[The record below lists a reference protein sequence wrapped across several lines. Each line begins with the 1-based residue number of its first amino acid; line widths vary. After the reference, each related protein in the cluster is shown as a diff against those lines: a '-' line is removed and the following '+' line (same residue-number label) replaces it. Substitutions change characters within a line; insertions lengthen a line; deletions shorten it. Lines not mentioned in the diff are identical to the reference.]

1 MGWFV
6 GISTRTPTT
15 SIFLTA
21 APSSYAPDALPH
33 AWALRWALPC
43 QRTPVLPESAVA
55 AGLGGLAA
63 EGGNWPA
70 HAPDLA
76 AAGPANP
83 GSSYPAPPSLTSAGA
98 APPDSP
104 AQAARAAP
112 VSPSVCSPASA
123 RALPISDACS

>member
-43 QRTPVLPESAVA
+43 QRTPVLPESAVVAGRGGPA
-55 AGLGGLAA
+55 AG
-63 EGGNWPA
+63 GGNRGPARPA
-70 HAPDLA
+70 HASDLA
-76 AAGPANP
+76 RSGPGPGQSEARSRAGP
-83 GSSYPAPPSLTSAGA
+83 G
-98 APPDSP
+98 
-104 AQAARAAP
+104 R
-112 VSPSVCSPASA
+112 
-123 RALPISDACS
+123 